1 MFGKTTEIK
10 RRSRK
15 KKKSVT
21 HKSHS
26 NQTAQYNH
34 TQTNGA
40 TGANIDSAANHVVHP
55 TVVRTNLPFK
65 RKVNEVRRAA
75 TKAKRAAK
83 SQLGRPHKKSGTRRE
98 AVVISPTESEKS
110 MAAALGTEPIP
121 TTKYKEKDRLS
132 SRFSIIS
139 FKTFRP
145 KSISPDKYKIKVSD
159 KRKGKGS
166 NDKKIKSKSSK
177 DYQNRSRSPDKKRR
191 SMHECNGLENHE
203 KSRKS
208 RSPSKRISI
217 GDDKHR
223 SRHHSSS
230 PDKIRRQSSPDKNY
244 RHRQKSP
251 EKLRKMS
258 EGNWLINKFLADE
271 EKICKPIINGSLAGS
286 LCGSVSSAN
295 GPLTNQLSGGS
306 PLTGHARHGSAR
318 ALLDDAR
325 RSSPVRG
332 IVNEAFI
339 SSPRGARTHS
349 SLRVTKSVSPEG
361 LDFDLGPNKYRRSI
375 SMEAYNRPPSSPDK
389 RKRSVMDEGAN
400 LDKKRRFSSPEKH
413 GRKVSPVRELQSH
426 SADLL
431 QNAISLSET
440 ERRRSSISSPSS
452 KTNSYSSVPE
462 KIREK
467 LSLIT
472 ASNHGSV
479 ASIVNPTDTVDAL
492 SNHSSNCRS
501 SVKDWV

>member
-1 MFGKTTEIK
+1 MRYLQKN
-10 RRSRK
+10 SAN
-15 KKKSVT
+15 VA
-21 HKSHS
+21 
-26 NQTAQYNH
+26 AQYPIPSG
-34 TQTNGA
+34 TTNGDV
-40 TGANIDSAANHVVHP
+40 TTNHVVHP

-83 SQLGRPHKKSGTRRE
+83 SHIGRPHKKPGTRRE
-98 AVVISPTESEKS
+98 GVVISPTESEKS

-145 KSISPDKYKIKVSD
+145 KSISPDKYKIKNPD
-159 KRKGKGS
+159 KRKGKS
-166 NDKKIKSKSSK
+166 HHDKKSKIKSSK
-177 DYQNRSRSPDKKRR
+177 DYHVRSRSPDKKRR
-191 SMHECNGLENHE
+191 SMLECNGIEN
-203 KSRKS
+203 SDRARRS
-208 RSPSKRISI
+208 RSPNKRLSLC
-217 GDDKHR
+217 DDRRR

-230 PDKIRRQSSPDKNY
+230 PEKVRKVSSPDKNY
-244 RHRQKSP
+244 RHRNKSP
-251 EKLRKMS
+251 DKHRKMS

-271 EKICKPIINGSLAGS
+271 ERNNSKPIMNGSLAGS
-286 LCGSVSSAN
+286 LCGSISSTN
-295 GPLTNQLSGGS
+295 GPITNQINGS
-306 PLTGHARHGSAR
+306 PLTGHVRHGSAR
-318 ALLDDAR
+318 GLLDDTR
-325 RSSPVRG
+325 RASPIRG

-389 RKRSVMDEGAN
+389 RKRSVCDVGASS
-400 LDKKRRFSSPEKH
+400 DKRRRFSSPEKQ
-413 GRKVSPVRELQSH
+413 GKRISPVKEVHSNSSEL
-426 SADLL
+426 L
-431 QNAISLSET
+431 NNIEIE
-440 ERRRSSISSPSS
+440 ERQRRPSSVSTPSS

-462 KIREK
+462 RIREK

-472 ASNHGSV
+472 ASNNGSV
-479 ASIVNPTDTVDAL
+479 VSIVSPAETIDAV
-492 SNHSSNCRS
+492 STHSSCRT